1 MNNRLKNPSV
11 WMPLALAVAL
21 VAGMWIGSS
30 FFNSRHSWNSRTKLD
45 TILELID
52 KNYVDE
58 IDTDSILEASFSG
71 LMSHLDPIRST
82 FPPLISR
89 VSTKNWKDHSRAS
102 AYLSICSVT
111 PSMCS
116 K

>member
-1 MNNRLKNPSV
+1 
-11 WMPLALAVAL
+11 
-21 VAGMWIGSS
+21 MWIGRL

-71 LMSHLDPIRST
+71 LMSHLDP
-82 FPPLISR
+82 
-89 VSTKNWKDHSRAS
+89 HSVYIPAS
-102 AYLSICSVT
+102 DLRECQRRTGRIILGHRHIFQYAR
-111 PSMCS
+111 
-116 K
+116 